1 MSLPRIDTLRHFEH
15 FLLAYVSTLLYLRS
29 IYPRTIFLKAGF
41 HNTSVSQSRSPELCS
56 WIMKAVEAACTQLL
70 KSKVARMGIDICTER
85 DEHVERY
92 VFDVCKFNMVDWNK
106 EKAVDVEER
115 DPLSPI
121 SPVSAHTASSHTPEH
136 FKPCISRP
144 LDEDTPIDLS
154 EQLRATLIQLKNRCE
169 LLAPL
174 PPQCSFNIFVEP
186 GSNEEVQLLTQEPNP
201 WVSAQ
206 PYGTEAEQYDTCTD
220 DVVDSRGI
228 RKIPVHSVRYPD
240 INFEAWI
247 EIFPVHRNI
256 DNRSMS
262 SPLFPGRFE

>member
-1 MSLPRIDTLRHFEH
+1 MSLPCKDTLRHFEH

-29 IYPRTIFLKAGF
+29 IYPHTTFLEARL
-41 HNTSVSQSRSPELCS
+41 HNASVFQSRSPELCG
-56 WIMKAVEAACTQLL
+56 WIMEAVEAACTQLL
-70 KSKVARMGIDICTER
+70 KSKVVRMGVDIFTET

-92 VFDVCKFNMVDWNK
+92 VFDVSEFNMEDWNNR
-106 EKAVDVEER
+106 KAVNMEQR

-121 SPVSAHTASSHTPEH
+121 SPVSVHTASSPEH
-136 FKPCISRP
+136 FKSCISWP

-154 EQLRATLIQLKNRCE
+154 EQLRATLIQLKNRCK

-174 PPQCSFNIFVEP
+174 PPQCSFKIFVEP
-186 GSNEEVQLLTQEPNP
+186 ESNEEVQLLTQEPNP

-247 EIFPVHRNI
+247 EIFPDHMNI
-256 DNRSMS
+256 DDTSMS
-262 SPLFPGRFE
+262 SPLFRGRFE